1 MISQSTLDCRGEA
14 AGSANY
20 IQRLPQRILSHRIYE
35 FRSAVGNSLAII
47 IQSGKDRP
55 DVGTGP
61 PSAQMASQMH
71 NRITVQQ

>member
-1 MISQSTLDCRGEA
+1 
-14 AGSANY
+14 
-20 IQRLPQRILSHRIYE
+20 IYE